1 MTVGPIGPVGPGVSV
16 SCGKFHLVGCPMSH
30 AGGKRFLS
38 SDIQKKI
45 LFAIIC
51 HYHVIRTSYY
61 DIKVHQVISMISST
75 IEL

>member
-38 SDIQKKI
+38 SDIQKEN
-45 LFAIIC
+45 IIC
-51 HYHVIRTSYY
+51 NHMSLSCNSYVILRHQGTSSDIN
-61 DIKVHQVISMISST
+61 DIKYN
-75 IEL
+75 